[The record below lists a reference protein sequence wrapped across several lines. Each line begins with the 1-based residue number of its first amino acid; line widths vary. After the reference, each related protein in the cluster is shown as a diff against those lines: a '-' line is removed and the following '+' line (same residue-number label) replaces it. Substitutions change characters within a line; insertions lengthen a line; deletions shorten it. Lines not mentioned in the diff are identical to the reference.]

1 MASADTTSIGNGIAE
16 AGRGIGQGLAMRA
29 ADMKRREEDD
39 KRKAEQAKK
48 IRGMAKM
55 FQEDLGL
62 SDSEVQGK
70 DANELGGLVEG
81 YMLSQSA
88 KHQKLQQQRDQL
100 TIAAMKM
107 LEKDA
112 QGRKSIPQELV
123 AGFESRGR
131 SIPAP
136 MSNEGYDQQ
145 MTQNTGMPT
154 GVRELIQAH
163 ANAGQELPPGIMDDI
178 IRQRGAS
185 SGPMS
190 FEEDP
195 VTGSRFARQGNSVMP
210 SGSNPEKMTSVTVND
225 PNTGLPVELPVNPRT
240 GQALL
245 KPRAPQANRVP
256 PAFTT
261 ALGEMAAGFDDP
273 KYGAAA
279 RASVKASIDTAHT
292 LKQLDDTQRDSLYE
306 QFGLTKG
313 KGNAAPAKA
322 GVDAKAELQRARNA
336 IGQGRSKASVMKL
349 YKERTGQ
356 DFPDE

>member
-131 SIPAP
+131 NIPAP

-145 MTQNTGMPT
+145 MTQSTGMPT

-178 IRQRGAS
+178 IRQQGAGRGAD
-185 SGPMS
+185 S
-190 FEEDP
+190 FIEDD
-195 VTGSRFARQGNSVMP
+195 VTGARFLASGNTRLP
-210 SGSNPEKMTSVTVND
+210 SGTNPARMQTVTVTD
-225 PNTGLPVELPVNPRT
+225 PNTGEPVELTVNPRT
-240 GQALL
+240 GMPVL
-245 KPRAPQANRVP
+245 KPKAPTANRVSP
-256 PAFTT
+256 DFTT
-261 ALGEMAAGFDDP
+261 KLGEMAAGFDDP
-273 KYGAAA
+273 KYGDKAK
-279 RASVKASIDTAHT
+279 ASVKASIDTAHT

-306 QFGLTKG
+306 QFGLSKG
-313 KGNAAPAKA
+313 KGGAAPAKA
-322 GVDAKAELQRARNA
+322 TTGTPPSIRTQKEYDALDSGEIYIDAA
-336 IGQGRSKASVMKL
+336 
-349 YKERTGQ
+349 TGKTKKKK
-356 DFPDE
+356 